1 MYSFL
6 PLKKKC
12 FHRSRTEWP
21 FWSGVCPKLYILQC
35 KTTFAFTTLVRN
47 GHLRVSGSKNRTKVF
62 SFIVQKNALSPL
74 SYGMPIL
81 GRECVQRYVFCD
93 AKRASP
99 SPLSYEMA
107 ILGHPFDKMVIPCER
122 GEGEA
127 RFDRQIQCYLLLR
140 RTFWSS
146 GAFLVLRGCSK
157 MGELEL
163 FRAIYFHVKMHTF
176 RQRAL

>member
-1 MYSFL
+1 MAILVGSVSKTIYFTMQNDL
-6 PLKKKC
+6 RL
-12 FHRSRTEWP
+12 HHSRTEWP
-21 FWSGVCPKLYILQC
+21 LARLGVQKSNKSIQFY
-35 KTTFAFTTLVRN
+35 R
-47 GHLRVSGSKNRTKVF
+47 SK
-62 SFIVQKNALSPL
+62 KNALSPL

-107 ILGHPFDKMVIPCER
+107 ILGHPFDKMVIPFER

-146 GAFLVLRGCSK
+146 GAFLVPRGCSK

-163 FRAIYFHVKMHTF
+163 FRAIFFHVKMHTF